1 MPAPEQQQPVASSA
15 ANGWIM
21 VLLMSSATALALAF
35 GRFGYGVLLPAVR
48 DDMSISNTL
57 AGAIAGA
64 NAAAYLGG
72 TLLIAWLAGHYR
84 LLSILRAGIALVVL
98 GLLGAAMST
107 SPQMLMLSLGLAGL
121 GGALVWIPAP
131 VIAADSVAAEKRPL
145 AVGLMSSGIGL
156 GIAFV
161 STLGGSLRQSA
172 GDAVWSEVYLTL
184 CGVGLIMVALILLV
198 VRHWQSAPIGGG
210 GLGGFS
216 ALQRMPGWLPLIV
229 AYACFGF
236 MYLLVLGFLTSRLE
250 DDSGWR
256 LADTSLAFSVMGL
269 SMIFGGPLFTSMAQR
284 FGLALVLSL
293 AFALWPVFT
302 LVVLTGLKLP
312 VLLACLGIGFLFS
325 ALPSLITLYVVEN
338 TTTQNYGP
346 SFAAATLVFGLAQAV
361 SPPIGGWIADVGGS
375 FFMVFVL
382 SAIVSVMGLLAT
394 LRLPRK

>member
-1 MPAPEQQQPVASSA
+1 
-15 ANGWIM
+15 
-21 VLLMSSATALALAF
+21 MSSATALALAF

>member
-15 ANGWIM
+15 ANGWII

>member
-15 ANGWIM
+15 ANGWII

-284 FGLALVLSL
+284 FGLAVVLSL

>member
-48 DDMSISNTL
+48 DDMGISNTL

-172 GDAVWSEVYLTL
+172 GDAVWSEVYLML

-338 TTTQNYGP
+338 TTTQDYGA

>member
-15 ANGWIM
+15 ANGWII

-216 ALQRMPGWLPLIV
+216 ALQRMPGWLPLIA

-394 LRLPRK
+394 LRLPRN

>member
-15 ANGWIM
+15 ANGWII

-48 DDMSISNTL
+48 DDMGISNTL

>member
-1 MPAPEQQQPVASSA
+1 
-15 ANGWIM
+15 
-21 VLLMSSATALALAF
+21 MSSATALALAF

-216 ALQRMPGWLPLIV
+216 ALQRMPGWLPLIA

>member
-1 MPAPEQQQPVASSA
+1 
-15 ANGWIM
+15 
-21 VLLMSSATALALAF
+21 MSSATALALAF

-107 SPQMLMLSLGLAGL
+107 SPQMLTLSLGLAGL

>member
-1 MPAPEQQQPVASSA
+1 MPAPEQQQPVAPSA
-15 ANGWIM
+15 ANGWII

-172 GDAVWSEVYLTL
+172 GDVVWSEVYLTL

-216 ALQRMPGWLPLIV
+216 ALQRMPGWLPLIA

>member
-15 ANGWIM
+15 ANGWII

-48 DDMSISNTL
+48 DDMGISNTL

-216 ALQRMPGWLPLIV
+216 CATANAWL
-229 AYACFGF
+229 AAAD
-236 MYLLVLGFLTSRLE
+236 SRLCLLRLYVPAGAWF
-250 DDSGWR
+250 SYLAPGRRQR
-256 LADTSLAFSVMGL
+256 LA
-269 SMIFGGPLFTSMAQR
+269 
-284 FGLALVLSL
+284 
-293 AFALWPVFT
+293 
-302 LVVLTGLKLP
+302 
-312 VLLACLGIGFLFS
+312 LGR
-325 ALPSLITLYVVEN
+325 Y
-338 TTTQNYGP
+338 
-346 SFAAATLVFGLAQAV
+346 VFGLLCDG
-361 SPPIGGWIADVGGS
+361 PFDDFWRP
-375 FFMVFVL
+375 FVYQHGPALWLGLGAEFGLRVVASIYL
-382 SAIVSVMGLLAT
+382 SSAHWLEASCAFG
-394 LRLPRK
+394 LPRYRFFV

>member
-21 VLLMSSATALALAF
+21 VLLISSATALALAF

-48 DDMSISNTL
+48 DDIGISNTL

-72 TLLIAWLAGHYR
+72 TLLIAWLAGRYR

-121 GGALVWIPAP
+121 GCALVWIPAP

-161 STLGGSLRQSA
+161 STIGGSLRQSA

-184 CGVGLIMVALILLV
+184 CWVGLIMVALILLV
-198 VRHWQSAPIGGG
+198 VRHWQSAPIAGG

-256 LADTSLAFSVMGL
+256 LADTSLAFAVMGL
-269 SMIFGGPLFTSMAQR
+269 SMIFGGPLFTSMARR
-284 FGLALVLSL
+284 FGLALVLSS

-338 TTTQNYGP
+338 TTTQDYGA

-361 SPPIGGWIADVGGS
+361 SPPIGGWTADVGGS

-382 SAIVSVMGLLAT
+382 SAIVRVMGLLAT

>member
-1 MPAPEQQQPVASSA
+1 
-15 ANGWIM
+15 
-21 VLLMSSATALALAF
+21 MSSATALALAF

-172 GDAVWSEVYLTL
+172 GDVVWSEVYLTL

-198 VRHWQSAPIGGG
+198 VRHWQSVPIGGG

>member
-15 ANGWIM
+15 SNGWII

-161 STLGGSLRQSA
+161 SILGGSLRQSA

>member
-15 ANGWIM
+15 ANGWII

-161 STLGGSLRQSA
+161 SILGGSLRQSA

>member
-15 ANGWIM
+15 ANGWII

-131 VIAADSVAAEKRPL
+131 VIAADSVAAGKRPL